1 MGESIVI
8 DTNILFSALLRENS
22 RWSRVILDSG
32 HEFFICESTIIEL
45 FKHKEKLVKLSRLNE
60 EDLIRWFYLLLR
72 RVAVFKEDWIEPSAR
87 NRAYKLCHDVD
98 PADTPFVAL
107 AIHLDGLL
115 WTGDNALKSA
125 LVKKGFLSFFVS

>member
-1 MGESIVI
+1 MGESIVL

-22 RWSRVILDSG
+22 QWSRIILDSD

-45 FKHKEKLVKLSRLNE
+45 FKHKEKLVKLSRLTE
-60 EDLIRWFYLLLR
+60 EELIRWFYLLLR
-72 RVAVFKEDWIEPSAR
+72 RAIVIKEDWIEPPAR
-87 NRAYKLCHDVD
+87 NRACQLCRDVD

-115 WTGDNALKSA
+115 WTGDKALKSA
-125 LVKKGFLSFFVS
+125 LEKKGFFSFFTS